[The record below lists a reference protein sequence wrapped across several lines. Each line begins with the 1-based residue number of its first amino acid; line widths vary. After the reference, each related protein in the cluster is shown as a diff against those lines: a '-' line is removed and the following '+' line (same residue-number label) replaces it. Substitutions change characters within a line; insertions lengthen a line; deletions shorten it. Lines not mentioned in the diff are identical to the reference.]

1 MSYRDRSLRIR
12 FLDVGIGWGFNAGPL
27 RVGGSVRGFSI
38 PSAPTMI
45 AVIVGA
51 WLLEFFVGLLSLL
64 YRAFGFVFVYVFSL
78 NGRDETY
85 ALLVFVV
92 LYLLKLKILALLVER
107 SCPPDNRPGIS
118 FHIDPNHPEEVARRA
133 RESKA
138 RQISARNK
146 KWGKIWLRPLY
157 VLPGSVVF
165 AVFWNQVPLVN
176 PDLTRFPESATQEFF
191 STTLIAFASFP
202 IWLLA
207 FSAAIGTSTMVLI
220 GRRLFL
226 YLKKRI

>member
-1 MSYRDRSLRIR
+1 MQIR
-12 FLDVGIGWGFNAGPL
+12 FLDVGIRWGFNAGPL
-27 RVGGSVRGFSI
+27 RVGGSVRGFPI
-38 PSAPTMI
+38 PSAPTML

-51 WLLEFFVGLLSLL
+51 WLLGFLVGLLRLL
-64 YRAFGFVFVYVFSL
+64 YRAFGFVFSL

-165 AVFWNQVPLVN
+165 AVFWNQVPLIN

-191 STTLIAFASFP
+191 STTLIAFASWP

-207 FSAAIGTSTMVLI
+207 FSASIGTSTMVLI

-226 YLKKRI
+226 YFKKRT